1 MPVFREITE
10 VRSLAGDEPMKGD
23 MDRPRSAHEALML
36 RLKSRAAR
44 NEAEN
49 ARQFLAQYRSSSK
62 TGVQA
67 SQIDLKLDQ
76 LLKSTA
82 QRADHLRK
90 RADALQDEVSD
101 YERRLERIN
110 TQTVARATDT
120 ELQAMNPFER
130 SQRRILED
138 KKEEDLHKQ
147 REEAQSEYAK
157 VHRRLQSALIELR
170 DFKVLLREFTRV
182 RLEKLY
188 ASLAKVANGRQLRTI
203 VREMIRHGAQ
213 RILQKLE
220 AAGLPLENWMLEVL
234 VNCCHIEIRIEDAEV
249 RLFSLQKV
257 ELQPKKQT
265 IEGMMSQSKQERFE
279 KLFARAWEPAEL
291 RKECAQTASAWS
303 DDEGGMDTMATVAD
317 FGASVR
323 FEDARNEQA
332 EAEQAVKAVETEL
345 AALRRLL
352 KDSRQNAA
360 AVICTRI
367 RQTEL
372 GSGGGLGT
380 SKEAMERGSR
390 ILSLLV
396 SEEYAKITLK
406 ELRKSAPHAALRP

>member
-1 MPVFREITE
+1 
-10 VRSLAGDEPMKGD
+10 
-23 MDRPRSAHEALML
+23 
-36 RLKSRAAR
+36 
-44 NEAEN
+44 
-49 ARQFLAQYRSSSK
+49 
-62 TGVQA
+62 
-67 SQIDLKLDQ
+67 
-76 LLKSTA
+76 
-82 QRADHLRK
+82 
-90 RADALQDEVSD
+90 
-101 YERRLERIN
+101 
-110 TQTVARATDT
+110 
-120 ELQAMNPFER
+120 
-130 SQRRILED
+130 
-138 KKEEDLHKQ
+138 
-147 REEAQSEYAK
+147 
-157 VHRRLQSALIELR
+157 
-170 DFKVLLREFTRV
+170 VLLREFTRV

-249 RLFSLQKV
+249 RLFPLQKV
-257 ELQPKKQT
+257 VLQPKKQT

-303 DDEGGMDTMATVAD
+303 DDEGFLDTMGSVAPD
-317 FGASVR
+317 FGVSVR

-380 SKEAMERGSR
+380 SKEAMEWGSR

-396 SEEYAKITLK
+396 SEEFAKITLK